1 MSVEKSIVLLI
12 RQVVNKNKVVKV
24 EILLLVREES
34 ELVWLELFFACR
46 YFCLTRA
53 VFVFSLVDLCLLTF
67 FLFSLV
73 DLCLL
78 TFFLFSFFFDW
89 CRVNLPCLL

>member
-12 RQVVNKNKVVKV
+12 RQIINKNKVVKV
-24 EILLLVREES
+24 EILWLVREES
-34 ELVWLELFFACR
+34 ELLGLELLFACR

-53 VFVFSLVDLCLLTF
+53 VIV
-67 FLFSLV
+67 FSLV

>member
-12 RQVVNKNKVVKV
+12 RQIVNKNKVVKV

-34 ELVWLELFFACR
+34 ELVGLELFFACR

-53 VFVFSLVDLCLLTF
+53 VIV
-67 FLFSLV
+67 FSLV

-89 CRVNLPCLL
+89 CRVNLSFLL